1 MIFLGGGGNE
11 INGVTFSAANKTKV
25 LVTHSKR
32 FWEVAED
39 DITFTEEDADG
50 LLLPQIYALVISPNV
65 LDFKIKRILVDP
77 GSSANITQW
86 RVLEQAKLTRS
97 IISATKLLA
106 GFNIASVT
114 TRGEILLPTNA
125 EGVIKTTL
133 FEVVD
138 SDMDYNIILGRPWIH
153 EMKVVLS
160 TYHQLLKFPTPEGV
174 KQIRGDQPAARE
186 MNTISVS
193 RSKEERM
200 QQYVVNVQAL
210 FTRFREWS
218 ITHIRGKKMRKQTR

>member
-1 MIFLGGGGNE
+1 MILGGNE

-210 FTRFREWS
+210 FARFREWS